1 MPQNII
7 LCIERSKKPCEFPE
21 AIANLYMNRFA
32 IDEDVAF
39 EIVDIIRL
47 TGIHNDKT
55 EKHLLRNA
63 FEKAMLA
70 ENLPLPIHIFWATV
84 SPSSGRMND
93 IKQLLLEFQIDSA
106 LLTTISWTRMSL
118 LSQESTKIMYKGIAN
133 YTDINIMGYQI
144 TFDITQNSRSNL
156 NATFKKHLHDE
167 LDLFFHGMRKNKISS
182 FIGNR
187 DRKNFTFTVQKLTK
201 TELSLLEKM
210 DKDYFATF
218 VSYNKEEWRKKIDL
232 KKLKLSESK
241 SRYKLS
247 SCSRCT
253 LFIPK
258 SES

>member
-7 LCIERSKKPCEFPE
+7 LCIERSKNPWEFPE

-32 IDEDVAF
+32 IDEDAAF

-47 TGIHNDKT
+47 PEIYNRKELTLI
-55 EKHLLRNA
+55 RNS
-63 FEKAMLA
+63 FKKAMFA
-70 ENLPLPIHIFWATV
+70 GTLPLPIHIFCAIV

-106 LLTTISWTRMSL
+106 LLTTISWTRTSL
-118 LSQESTKIMYKGIAN
+118 VSQESTEIMYKGIAN
-133 YTDINIMGYQI
+133 NS
-144 TFDITQNSRSNL
+144 DITQNFQFNL
-156 NATFKKHLHDE
+156 NATFKKPLHDE